1 MSLKLP
7 TDINLV
13 VDRFYY
19 DKEDFNFDRSFVTPE
34 I

>member
-7 TDINLV
+7 TDINVV

-19 DKEDFNFDRSFVTPE
+19 DKEDFNFDSCFINPE